1 MEPEFTIT
9 ELPDYLHIQYSGEFR
24 LAEAKS
30 SVDAM
35 LDSCRQSG
43 STKVLFDCT
52 AMSGELTVMD
62 RFNVGQYTS
71 EKMDPG
77 LKIAMVVDEKY
88 ILPDNFFEVVARN
101 RGIYINVTSEME
113 EAIEWLRS
121 SK

>member
-1 MEPEFTIT
+1 MDPEVKIN

-24 LAEAKS
+24 LAEAKT

-35 LDSCRQSG
+35 LEACRQSG

-52 AMSGELTVMD
+52 AMCGELTVMD
-62 RFNVGQYTS
+62 RFNVGQYAS
-71 EKMDPG
+71 EKMDPR
-77 LKIAMVVDEKY
+77 LKIAMVADKKY

-101 RGIYINVTSEME
+101 RGIYMRVFSEKD

-121 SK
+121 